1 MMPLALVRDE
11 RRQGCPRI
19 PTRRSDDMTPATDAT
34 RRANEELLARL
45 PFGDTDDFDLAE
57 RGFLAALPDT
67 VTTGDGRPV
76 WDSRRFDFVDGDA
89 PDTVNPSLWRQERLS
104 GRAGLFEVT
113 ERIYQVRSLD
123 LSNIS
128 FVRGATGWIVLDPL
142 ITAEVAAAAL
152 ELVNDHV
159 ERLPV
164 TAVVFS
170 HSHADHFGG
179 VRGVCSPEDVAAGRV
194 RIVAP
199 EGFTFEAVSENVM
212 AGNAMTRRA
221 SYMYGNLLPPSPTGQ
236 VGAGLGK
243 TTSTGT
249 FGLLEPT
256 DHVGHDVDSIV
267 LDGVEL
273 RTLYTPDTEAPAEFV
288 FLLPAWGALWT
299 AEVVTHVQHNLY
311 TLRGAQVRDA
321 LAWAKSIDTMIARFG
336 ADTELVFASHHW
348 PTWGHDASV
357 ALLRTQRDTYRYLH
371 DETLRLAN
379 RGETMLE
386 IAERLELPPVL
397 ARTWSS
403 RGYYGSVNHN
413 VKAIYQRYLG
423 FFDGNPATLHPHPP
437 VEAAQRYVA
446 YMGGADAI
454 LARARADHEAGD
466 DRWVAEVVKHVVFAD
481 PGNQA
486 ARELLAD
493 ALTQLGYR
501 AESGP
506 WRNFYLTGAKEL
518 RDGVMVLPTPTTSS
532 PDVIAAMPTSLILDY
547 LAIRLE
553 HPEATELAGTTLLEL
568 TDVGERHL
576 LELSNGVLHNRTL
589 TEDEQVATDATFT
602 TTRTWLDALLATDD
616 PAAALTSGTGIAV
629 EGDASPLLAVFAL
642 LDDFPFWFD
651 IVTP

>member
-1 MMPLALVRDE
+1 MNE
-11 RRQGCPRI
+11 
-19 PTRRSDDMTPATDAT
+19 PTRATTA
-34 RRANEELLARL
+34 ANAALRDLL
-45 PFGDTDDFDLAE
+45 PFEDTTDFGLAE
-57 RGFLAALPDT
+57 RGLLAPLPDS
-67 VTTGDGRPV
+67 VTTADGGPV
-76 WDSRRFDFVDGDA
+76 WDARKFDFVAGDA

-104 GRAGLFEVT
+104 GISGLFEVVDG
-113 ERIYQVRSLD
+113 IYQVRSLD

-128 FVRGATGWIVLDPL
+128 FVRGETGWIVLDPL

-152 ELVNDHV
+152 ELVNTHV
-159 ERLPV
+159 ERRPV
-164 TAVVFS
+164 TAVVYS

-221 SYMYGNLLPPSPTGQ
+221 SYMYGNLLPPAPTGQ

-256 DHVGHDVDSIV
+256 DLIGHGDTSIV

-273 RTLYTPDTEAPAEFV
+273 QTLYTPDTEAPAEFV
-288 FLLPAWGALWT
+288 FHLPAWRALWT

-321 LAWAKSIDTMIARFG
+321 LGWAKAIDAMIARFE
-336 ADTELVFASHHW
+336 ADTDLVFASHHW
-348 PTWGHDASV
+348 PTWGHDEALT
-357 ALLRTQRDTYRYLH
+357 LLRTQRDTYRFLH

-379 RGETMLE
+379 HGETMLE
-386 IAERLELPPVL
+386 IAEQLELPPAL

-437 VEAAQRYVA
+437 VEAATRYVA

-454 LARARADHEAGD
+454 LERARADHEAGD
-466 DRWVAEVVKHVVFAD
+466 DRWVAEVVRHVVFAD
-481 PGNQA
+481 PDNVE
-486 ARELLAD
+486 ARHLLAD
-493 ALTQLGYR
+493 ALTQLGYQ

-518 RDGVMVLPTPTTSS
+518 RDGVMVLPTPTTTS

-547 LAIRLE
+547 LAIRLT
-553 HPEATELAGTTLLEL
+553 HPDAAHLAGTTLLVL
-568 TDVGERHL
+568 PDVDERHL
-576 LELSNGVLHNRTL
+576 LELSNGVLHNRLVPAGADVT
-589 TEDEQVATDATFT
+589 ADATIT
-602 TTRTWLDALLATDD
+602 LPRARLNELLAADD
-616 PAAALTSGTGIAV
+616 PAAAMTSGDGVHV
-629 EGDASPLLAVFAL
+629 EGDPTALLSAFDL

>member
-1 MMPLALVRDE
+1 MNAP
-11 RRQGCPRI
+11 
-19 PTRRSDDMTPATDAT
+19 TPATSAHHAAL
-34 RRANEELLARL
+34 RALLPFDETDDVDRAARGLLA
-45 PFGDTDDFDLAE
+45 P
-57 RGFLAALPDT
+57 LPDT
-67 VTTGDGRPV
+67 VAAADGRTV
-76 WDSRRFDFVDGDA
+76 WDARKFDFVAGDA
-89 PDTVNPSLWRQERLS
+89 PDTVNPSLWRQEQLN
-104 GRAGLFEVT
+104 GAGGLFEVVDG
-113 ERIYQVRSLD
+113 IYQVRNLD

-128 FVRGATGWIVLDPL
+128 FVRGETGWIVLDPL

-152 ELVNDHV
+152 DLVNTHV
-159 ERLPV
+159 ERRPV
-164 TAVVFS
+164 TAVVYS

-179 VRGVCSPEDVAAGRV
+179 VRGVCSPDDVAAGRV

-212 AGNAMTRRA
+212 AGNAMSRRA

-249 FGLLEPT
+249 FGLIEPT
-256 DHVGHDVDSIV
+256 DLIGHDTRTIV

-288 FLLPAWGALWT
+288 FLLPAWRALWT

-321 LAWAKSIDTMIARFG
+321 LAWSKAIDAMITRFG
-336 ADTELVFASHHW
+336 DETDLIVASHHW
-348 PTWGHDASV
+348 PTWGHEEAL
-357 ALLRTQRDTYRYLH
+357 ALLRSQRDTYRYLH

-386 IAERLELPPVL
+386 IAEQLELPDAL

-437 VEAAQRYVA
+437 VAAAERYVA

-454 LARARADHEAGD
+454 LERARADHEAGD

-481 PGNQA
+481 PDNRA

-493 ALTQLGYR
+493 ALTQLGYQ

-518 RDGVMVLPTPTTSS
+518 RDGVVVLPTPSTAS
-532 PDVIAAMPTSLILDY
+532 PDITAVMPIGLILDY
-547 LAIRLE
+547 LAVRLR
-553 HPEATELAGTTLLEL
+553 HPDATALHGTVELAL
-568 TDVGERHL
+568 TDVDERHL
-576 LELSNGVLHNRTL
+576 LELSNGVLHNRPL
-589 TEDEQVATDATFT
+589 PADAPAAADTTVT
-602 TTRTWLDALLATDD
+602 TTRAAFEQLLASDD
-616 PAAALTSGTGIAV
+616 PAAAVAGSDDVTVTGDPSA
-629 EGDASPLLAVFAL
+629 LLAVFGL
-642 LDDFPFWFD
+642 LDDFPLWFD

>member
-1 MMPLALVRDE
+1 VNE
-11 RRQGCPRI
+11 
-19 PTRRSDDMTPATDAT
+19 PTRATAAANAAVRAT
-34 RRANEELLARL
+34 L
-45 PFGDTDDFDLAE
+45 PFDDTVDFDLVE

-67 VTTGDGRPV
+67 VTTEDGRPV
-76 WDSRRFDFVDGDA
+76 WDSHRFDFVDGDA
-89 PDTVNPSLWRQERLS
+89 PDTVNPSLWRQELLS
-104 GRAGLFEVT
+104 GRGGLFEVLDG
-113 ERIYQVRSLD
+113 IYQVRSLD
-123 LSNIS
+123 LSNIT
-128 FVRGATGWIVLDPL
+128 FVRGETGWIVLDPL

-152 ELVNDHV
+152 ELVNTHV
-159 ERLPV
+159 DRRPV
-164 TAVVFS
+164 TAVVYS

-179 VRGVCSPEDVAAGRV
+179 VRGVCSPEDVEAGRV

-212 AGNAMTRRA
+212 AGNAMSRRA
-221 SYMYGNLLPPSPTGQ
+221 SYMYGNLLPPAPTGQ

-249 FGLLEPT
+249 FGLLAPT
-256 DHVGHDVDSIV
+256 DLVGHDVHSIV

-288 FLLPAWGALWT
+288 FLLPAWKALWT

-321 LAWAKSIDTMIARFG
+321 LAWSKAIDTMIARFG
-336 ADTELVFASHHW
+336 ADTDVVFASHHW
-348 PTWGHDASV
+348 PTWGHDASL

-379 RGETMLE
+379 HGATMLE
-386 IAERLELPPVL
+386 IAEQLELPPAL
-397 ARTWSS
+397 ARSWSS

-437 VEAAQRYVA
+437 VEAAKRYVA
-446 YMGGADAI
+446 YMGGAEAV
-454 LARARADHEAGD
+454 LERARVDHEAGD

-481 PGNQA
+481 PDNAA

-518 RDGVMVLPTPTTSS
+518 RDGVMVLPTPSTAS

-547 LAIRLE
+547 LSIRLK
-553 HPEATELAGTTLLEL
+553 HQDAAELAGSTLLVL
-568 TDVGERHL
+568 TDVDERHL
-576 LELSNGVLHNRTL
+576 LELSNGVLHNRPVT
-589 TEDEQVATDATFT
+589 TDVQVDVDATIT
-602 TTRTWLDALLATDD
+602 TTRVGLNGLLAADD
-616 PAAALTSGTGIAV
+616 PASALTRSDGLDISGDPTSLVSVLG
-629 EGDASPLLAVFAL
+629 L
-642 LDDFPFWFD
+642 LDEFPFWFD

>member
-1 MMPLALVRDE
+1 V
-11 RRQGCPRI
+11 
-19 PTRRSDDMTPATDAT
+19 TPATGPT
-34 RRANEELLARL
+34 RAANAAVLEEL
-45 PFGDTDDFDLAE
+45 PFGDRADLE
-57 RGFLAALPDT
+57 RAMRGRLAPLPDR
-67 VTTGDGRPV
+67 VTTADGQPV
-76 WDSRRFDFVDGDA
+76 WDSHRFDFVEGEA
-89 PDTVNPSLWRQERLS
+89 PPTVNPSLWRQEQLS
-104 GRAGLFEVT
+104 GIGGLFEVADGL
-113 ERIYQVRSLD
+113 YQVRSLD

-128 FVRGATGWIVLDPL
+128 FVRGQTGWIVLDPL

-152 ELVNDHV
+152 ELVNEHV
-159 ERLPV
+159 ERRPV

-179 VRGVCSPEDVAAGRV
+179 VRGVCRPEDVAAGRV

-256 DHVGHDVDSIV
+256 DLIGHADTSIT

-288 FLLPAWGALWT
+288 FHLPAWRALWT
-299 AEVVTHVQHNLY
+299 AEVVSHVQHNLY

-321 LAWAKSIDTMIARFG
+321 LAWSKAIDAMIARFG
-336 ADTELVFASHHW
+336 RDTDLVFASHHW
-348 PTWGHDASV
+348 PTWGHEEAL
-357 ALLRTQRDTYRYLH
+357 ALLRSQRDTYRYLH

-379 RGETMLE
+379 HGATMLE
-386 IAERLELPPVL
+386 IAEELTLPPEL

-437 VEAAQRYVA
+437 TEAAKRYVA

-454 LARARADHEAGD
+454 LERARADHEAGD

-486 ARELLAD
+486 ARALLAD
-493 ALTQLGYR
+493 AFTQLGYR

-518 RDGVMVLPTPTTSS
+518 RDGVVALPTPTTSS
-532 PDVIAAMPTSLILDY
+532 PDVVAAMPTSLLLDY
-547 LAIRLE
+547 LAIRLK
-553 HPEATELAGTTLLEL
+553 HPEAADLVGTVSLVL
-568 TDVGERHL
+568 TDVDEHHL
-576 LELSNGVLHNRTL
+576 LELSNGVLHHRA
-589 TEDEQVATDATFT
+589 VAPEEKVAADAALT
-602 TTRTWLDALLATDD
+602 TTRAWLHVLLVSDD
-616 PAAALTSGTGIAV
+616 PAAAVTAGDGDLRI
-629 EGDASPLLAVFAL
+629 EGDPAALLAVLGL

>member
-1 MMPLALVRDE
+1 MSA
-11 RRQGCPRI
+11 
-19 PTRRSDDMTPATDAT
+19 ATDAT
-34 RRANEELLARL
+34 RRANAAVTGTL
-45 PFGDTDDFDLAE
+45 PFADTSDFDLVE
-57 RGFLAALPDT
+57 RGFLAPLPGT
-67 VTTGDGRPV
+67 VTTDDGRPV
-76 WDSRRFDFVDGDA
+76 WDSHRFDFVDGDA

-104 GRAGLFEVT
+104 GRGGLFEVVAG
-113 ERIYQVRSLD
+113 IYQVRSLD
-123 LSNIS
+123 LSNIT
-128 FVRGATGWIVLDPL
+128 FVRGDTGWIVLDPL

-152 ELVNDHV
+152 ELVNTHV
-159 ERLPV
+159 ERRPV

-179 VRGVCSPEDVAAGRV
+179 VHGVCSADDVAAGRV

-212 AGNAMTRRA
+212 AGNAMSRRA
-221 SYMYGNLLPPSPTGQ
+221 SYMYGNLLPPAPTGQ

-249 FGLLEPT
+249 FGIMEPT
-256 DHVGHDVDSIV
+256 DLIGHADSSIV

-288 FLLPAWGALWT
+288 FLLPAWRALWT

-321 LAWAKSIDTMIARFG
+321 LAWAKAIDTMLARFG
-336 ADTELVFASHHW
+336 ADTDLVFASHHW
-348 PTWGHDASV
+348 PTWGHDEAV

-379 RGETMLE
+379 RGQTMLE
-386 IAERLELPPVL
+386 IAEHVELPSAL

-423 FFDGNPATLHPHPP
+423 FFDGNPANLHPHPP
-437 VEAAQRYVA
+437 VEAAERYVA

-454 LARARADHEAGD
+454 LERARADHEAGD

-481 PGNQA
+481 PDNVA

-506 WRNFYLTGAKEL
+506 WRNFYLSGAKEL
-518 RDGVMVLPTPTTSS
+518 RDGVEVLPIPSTAS
-532 PDVIAAMPTSLILDY
+532 PDVVAAMPTGLILDY
-547 LAIRLE
+547 LAVRLE
-553 HPEATELAGTTLLEL
+553 HPAAAELTGTTLLEL
-568 TDVGERHL
+568 TDIGERYL
-576 LELSNGVLHNRTL
+576 LELSNGVLHNRL
-589 TEDEQVATDATFT
+589 VAADVEVAADATLT
-602 TTRTWLDALLATDD
+602 TTRAWLNGLLALDD
-616 PAAALTSGTGIAV
+616 PAAAFEGGGVTVTGDPSA
-629 EGDASPLLAVFAL
+629 LLAVFGL
-642 LDDFPFWFD
+642 LDDFPFWFP

>member
-1 MMPLALVRDE
+1 MSA
-11 RRQGCPRI
+11 
-19 PTRRSDDMTPATDAT
+19 ATEAT
-34 RRANEELLARL
+34 RRANAAVTGAL
-45 PFGDTDDFDLAE
+45 PFADTSDFDLVE
-57 RGFLAALPDT
+57 RGFLAPLPDT
-67 VTTGDGRPV
+67 VTTDDGRPV
-76 WDSRRFDFVDGDA
+76 WDSHRFDFVDGDA

-104 GRAGLFEVT
+104 GRGGLFEVVDG
-113 ERIYQVRSLD
+113 IYQVRSLD
-123 LSNIS
+123 LSNIT
-128 FVRGATGWIVLDPL
+128 FVRGDTGWIVLDPL

-152 ELVNDHV
+152 ELVNTHV
-159 ERLPV
+159 ERRPV

-179 VRGVCSPEDVAAGRV
+179 VHGVCRADDVAAGRV

-212 AGNAMTRRA
+212 AGNAMSRRA
-221 SYMYGNLLPPSPTGQ
+221 SYMYGNLLPPAPTGQ

-249 FGLLEPT
+249 FGIMEPT
-256 DHVGHDVDSIV
+256 DLIGHADTSIV

-288 FLLPAWGALWT
+288 FLLPAWRALWT

-321 LAWAKSIDTMIARFG
+321 LAWAKAIDTMLARFG
-336 ADTELVFASHHW
+336 ADTDLVFASHHW
-348 PTWGHDASV
+348 PTWGHDEAV

-379 RGETMLE
+379 RGQTMLE
-386 IAERLELPPVL
+386 IAEHVELPPAL

-423 FFDGNPATLHPHPP
+423 FFDGNPANLHPHPP
-437 VEAAQRYVA
+437 VEAAERYVA

-454 LARARADHEAGD
+454 LERARADHEAGD

-481 PGNQA
+481 PDNEA

-506 WRNFYLTGAKEL
+506 WRNFYLSGAKEL
-518 RDGVMVLPTPTTSS
+518 RDGVEVLPIPSTAS
-532 PDVIAAMPTSLILDY
+532 PDVVAAMPTGLILDY
-547 LAIRLE
+547 LAVRLE
-553 HPEATELAGTTLLEL
+553 HPAAAELTGTTLLEL
-568 TDVGERHL
+568 TDIGERYL
-576 LELSNGVLHNRTL
+576 LELSNGVLHNRL
-589 TEDEQVATDATFT
+589 VASDVEVAADATLA
-602 TTRTWLDALLATDD
+602 TTRAWLNGLLALDD
-616 PAAALTSGTGIAV
+616 PAAGFEGGGVTVTGDPSA
-629 EGDASPLLAVFAL
+629 LLAVFGL
-642 LDDFPFWFD
+642 LDDFPFWFP

>member
-1 MMPLALVRDE
+1 MSA
-11 RRQGCPRI
+11 
-19 PTRRSDDMTPATDAT
+19 ATDAT
-34 RRANEELLARL
+34 RRANAAVTGTL
-45 PFGDTDDFDLAE
+45 PFADTSDFDLVE
-57 RGFLAALPDT
+57 RGFLAPLPGT
-67 VTTGDGRPV
+67 VTTDDGRPV
-76 WDSRRFDFVDGDA
+76 WDSHRFDFVDGDA

-104 GRAGLFEVT
+104 GRGGLFEVVAG
-113 ERIYQVRSLD
+113 IYQVRSLD
-123 LSNIS
+123 LSNIT
-128 FVRGATGWIVLDPL
+128 FVRGDTGWIVLDPL

-152 ELVNDHV
+152 ELVNTHV
-159 ERLPV
+159 ERRPV

-179 VRGVCSPEDVAAGRV
+179 VHGVCSADDVAAGRV

-212 AGNAMTRRA
+212 AGNAMSRRA
-221 SYMYGNLLPPSPTGQ
+221 SYMYGNLLPPAPTGQ

-249 FGLLEPT
+249 FGIMEPT
-256 DHVGHDVDSIV
+256 DLIGHADSSIV

-288 FLLPAWGALWT
+288 FLLPAWRALWT

-321 LAWAKSIDTMIARFG
+321 LAWAKAIDTMLARFG
-336 ADTELVFASHHW
+336 ADTDLVFASHHW
-348 PTWGHDASV
+348 PTWGHDDAV

-379 RGETMLE
+379 RGQTMLE
-386 IAERLELPPVL
+386 IAEHVELPSAL

-423 FFDGNPATLHPHPP
+423 FFDGNPANLHPHPP
-437 VEAAQRYVA
+437 VEAAERYVA

-454 LARARADHEAGD
+454 LERARADHEAGD

-481 PGNQA
+481 PDNVA

-493 ALTQLGYR
+493 APTQLGYQ

-506 WRNFYLTGAKEL
+506 WRNFYLSGAKEL
-518 RDGVMVLPTPTTSS
+518 RDGVEVLPVPSTAS
-532 PDVIAAMPTSLILDY
+532 PDVIAVMPTGLILDY
-547 LAIRLE
+547 LAVRLE
-553 HPEATELAGTTLLEL
+553 HPAAAELTGTTLLEL
-568 TDVGERHL
+568 TDVGERYL
-576 LELSNGVLHNRTL
+576 LELSNGVLHNRL
-589 TEDEQVATDATFT
+589 VAADVEVAADATLT
-602 TTRTWLDALLATDD
+602 TTRAWLNGLLALDD
-616 PAAALTSGTGIAV
+616 PAAGFEGGGVTVTGHPSA
-629 EGDASPLLAVFAL
+629 LLAVFGL
-642 LDDFPFWFD
+642 LDDFPFWFP

>member
-1 MMPLALVRDE
+1 MND
-11 RRQGCPRI
+11 
-19 PTRRSDDMTPATDAT
+19 PTRATTAANAAVRAT
-34 RRANEELLARL
+34 L
-45 PFGDTDDFDLAE
+45 PFDDTTDFDLVE
-57 RGFLAALPDT
+57 RGFLAPLPDT
-67 VTTGDGRPV
+67 VTTQDGRAA

-89 PDTVNPSLWRQERLS
+89 PDTVNPSLWRQELLS
-104 GRAGLFEVT
+104 GRGGLFEVLDG
-113 ERIYQVRSLD
+113 IYQVRSLD
-123 LSNIS
+123 LSNIT
-128 FVRGATGWIVLDPL
+128 FVRGETGWIVLDPL

-152 ELVNDHV
+152 ELVNTHV
-159 ERLPV
+159 ERRPV
-164 TAVVFS
+164 TAVVYS

-179 VRGVCSPEDVAAGRV
+179 VRGVCSPRDVAAGRV

-212 AGNAMTRRA
+212 AGNAMSRRA
-221 SYMYGNLLPPSPTGQ
+221 SYMYGNLLPPAPTGQ

-249 FGLLEPT
+249 FGLLPPT
-256 DHVGHDVDSIV
+256 DLVGHDVRSIV

-273 RTLYTPDTEAPAEFV
+273 QTLYTPDTEAPAEFV
-288 FLLPAWGALWT
+288 FLLPAWRALWT

-321 LAWAKSIDTMIARFG
+321 LAWSKAVDTMLARFG
-336 ADTELVFASHHW
+336 ADTEVVFASHHW
-348 PTWGHDASV
+348 PTWGHDASL

-386 IAERLELPPVL
+386 IAEQLELPPAL
-397 ARTWSS
+397 ASTWSS

-423 FFDGNPATLHPHPP
+423 FFDGNPANLHPHPP
-437 VEAAQRYVA
+437 VEAAERYVA

-454 LARARADHEAGD
+454 LGRARADHEAGD

-481 PGNQA
+481 PDNVA

-493 ALTQLGYR
+493 ALTQLGYQ

-518 RDGVMVLPTPTTSS
+518 RDGVMVLPTPSTAS
-532 PDVIAAMPTSLILDY
+532 PDVIAAMPTTLILDY
-547 LAIRLE
+547 LAVRIR
-553 HPEATELAGTTLLEL
+553 HRDAAQLAGSTLLVL

-576 LELSNGVLHNRTL
+576 LEVSNGVLHNRPVDSDEEVTVAATL
-589 TEDEQVATDATFT
+589 T
-602 TTRTWLDALLATDD
+602 TTRVWLDDLLSADD
-616 PAAALTSGTGIAV
+616 PVAALTSSDGLDIA
-629 EGDASPLLAVFAL
+629 GDPSSLLSVFGL
-642 LDDFPFWFD
+642 LDEFPFWFD

>member
-1 MMPLALVRDE
+1 V
-11 RRQGCPRI
+11 
-19 PTRRSDDMTPATDAT
+19 TPATDAT
-34 RRANEELLARL
+34 HAANAAVLDDL
-45 PFGDTDDFDLAE
+45 PFGDRTELEQVSRGQLAP
-57 RGFLAALPDT
+57 LPAV
-67 VTTGDGRPV
+67 VTTAGGQPV
-76 WDSRRFDFVDGDA
+76 WDSHRFDFVEGEA
-89 PDTVNPSLWRQERLS
+89 PPTVNPSLWRQEVLN
-104 GRAGLFEVT
+104 GVGGLFEVVDG
-113 ERIYQVRSLD
+113 IYQVRGLD

-128 FVRGATGWIVLDPL
+128 FVRGETGWIVLDPL

-152 ELVNDHV
+152 ELVNEHV
-159 ERLPV
+159 ERRPV
-164 TAVVFS
+164 TAVVYS

-179 VRGVCSPEDVAAGRV
+179 VRGVCSPEDVAEGRV

-221 SYMYGNLLPPSPTGQ
+221 SYMYGNLLSTSPTGQ

-249 FGLLEPT
+249 FGLLQPT
-256 DHVGHDVDSIV
+256 DLIGPGDTSIV

-288 FLLPAWGALWT
+288 FLLPAWRALWT

-321 LAWAKSIDTMIARFG
+321 LGWSKAIDTMIARFG
-336 ADTELVFASHHW
+336 ADTDLVFASHHW
-348 PTWGHDASV
+348 PTWGHEEALT
-357 ALLRTQRDTYRYLH
+357 LLRTQRDTYRYLH

-379 RGETMLE
+379 HGETMLE
-386 IAERLELPPVL
+386 IAEELELPPAL

-437 VEAAQRYVA
+437 VEAAERYVA

-454 LARARADHEAGD
+454 LERARVDHETGD

-481 PGNQA
+481 PANQA

-493 ALTQLGYR
+493 ALTQLGYQ

-547 LAIRLE
+547 LAIRLK
-553 HPEATELAGTTLLEL
+553 HPEAADLVGTVSIAL
-568 TDVGERHL
+568 TDVDERYL
-576 LELSNGVLHNRTL
+576 LELSNGVLHHRHVAD
-589 TEDEQVATDATFT
+589 DEAVAADATIT
-602 TTRTWLDALLATDD
+602 TTRAWLNELLAMDD
-616 PAAALTSGTGIAV
+616 PAAAMTEGADGLRI
-629 EGDASPLLAVFAL
+629 EGDPSPLLALFGL

>member
-1 MMPLALVRDE
+1 
-11 RRQGCPRI
+11 
-19 PTRRSDDMTPATDAT
+19 
-34 RRANEELLARL
+34 
-45 PFGDTDDFDLAE
+45 
-57 RGFLAALPDT
+57 
-67 VTTGDGRPV
+67 
-76 WDSRRFDFVDGDA
+76 
-89 PDTVNPSLWRQERLS
+89 
-104 GRAGLFEVT
+104 
-113 ERIYQVRSLD
+113 
-123 LSNIS
+123 
-128 FVRGATGWIVLDPL
+128 VLDPL

-152 ELVNDHV
+152 ELVNEHV
-159 ERLPV
+159 ERRPV
-164 TAVVFS
+164 TAVVYS

-212 AGNAMTRRA
+212 AGNTMTRRA
-221 SYMYGNLLPPSPTGQ
+221 SYMYGNLLPTSPTGQ

-249 FGLLEPT
+249 FGLLQPT
-256 DHVGHDVDSIV
+256 DLIGPDDTSIV

-288 FLLPAWGALWT
+288 FLLPAWRALWT

-321 LAWAKSIDTMIARFG
+321 LGWSKAIDAMMARFG
-336 ADTELVFASHHW
+336 HDTDLVFASHHW
-348 PTWGHDASV
+348 PTWGHGESL
-357 ALLRTQRDTYRYLH
+357 ALLRSQRDTYRYLH

-379 RGETMLE
+379 HGETMLE
-386 IAERLELPPVL
+386 IAEELELPPAL
-397 ARTWSS
+397 SRTWSS

-423 FFDGNPATLHPHPP
+423 FFDGNPANLHPHPP
-437 VEAAQRYVA
+437 VEAARRYVA

-454 LARARADHEAGD
+454 LERARLDHKAGD

-486 ARELLAD
+486 ARNLLAD
-493 ALTQLGYR
+493 ALTQLGYQ

-547 LAIRLE
+547 LAIRLK
-553 HPEATELAGTTLLEL
+553 HPEAADLTGTVSLVL
-568 TDVGERHL
+568 TDVDERHL
-576 LELSNGVLHNRTL
+576 LELSNGVLHHRAL
-589 TEDEQVATDATFT
+589 ADDEEGPVDATVT
-602 TTRTWLDALLATDD
+602 TTRAWLDELLAMDD
-616 PAAALTSGTGIAV
+616 PAAAMTAGDDGLRV
-629 EGDASPLLAVFAL
+629 EGDPSPLLALFGL
-642 LDDFPFWFD
+642 LDEFPFWFD

>member
-1 MMPLALVRDE
+1 
-11 RRQGCPRI
+11 
-19 PTRRSDDMTPATDAT
+19 MTQATEAT
-34 RRANEELLARL
+34 RRANAAVRDQL
-45 PFGDTDDFDLAE
+45 PFDDTTDFELAE
-57 RGFLAALPDT
+57 RGYLAPLPDM
-67 VTTGDGRPV
+67 VTTAAGQPV
-76 WDSRRFDFVDGDA
+76 WDSQRFDFVDGDA
-89 PDTVNPSLWRQERLS
+89 PETVNPSLWRQERVS
-104 GRAGLFEVT
+104 GIGGLFEVVPG
-113 ERIYQVRSLD
+113 IYQVRSLD

-128 FVRGATGWIVLDPL
+128 FIRGRTGWIVVDPL

-152 ELVNDHV
+152 ELVNTHV
-159 ERLPV
+159 EQRPV

-179 VRGVCSPEDVAAGRV
+179 VRGVCSPDDVAAGRV
-194 RIVAP
+194 RVVAP

-212 AGNAMTRRA
+212 AGNAMSRRA
-221 SYMYGNLLPPSPTGQ
+221 SYMYGNLLPTSPTGQ

-256 DHVGHDVDSIV
+256 DWVGAGDPTIV

-273 RTLYTPDTEAPAEFV
+273 HTLYTPDTEAPAEFV
-288 FLLPAWGALWT
+288 FHLPAWRALWS
-299 AEVVTHVQHNLY
+299 AEVVTHVLHNLY

-321 LAWAKSIDTMIARFG
+321 LAWAKAIDTMLARFG
-336 ADTELVFASHHW
+336 DDTDLVFASHHW
-348 PTWGHDASV
+348 PTWGHDASLT
-357 ALLRTQRDTYRYLH
+357 LLRAQRDTYRYLH

-386 IAERLELPPVL
+386 VAEQVELPPTL

-413 VKAIYQRYLG
+413 VKAVYQRYLG

-437 VEAAQRYVA
+437 VEAAKRYVA
-446 YMGGADAI
+446 YMGGADAV
-454 LARARADHEAGD
+454 LERARADHEAGD
-466 DRWVAEVVKHVVFAD
+466 DRWVAEVVRHVVFAEPD
-481 PGNQA
+481 NAA

-518 RDGVMVLPTPTTSS
+518 RDGVMVLPTPTTTS
-532 PDVIAAMPTSLILDY
+532 PDVTAAMPTSLILDY
-547 LAIRLE
+547 LAIRLR
-553 HPEATELAGTTLLEL
+553 HPDAADLAGTTLLEL
-568 TDVGERHL
+568 TDVAERHL
-576 LELSNGVLHNRTL
+576 LELSNGVLHNRPVTDG
-589 TEDEQVATDATFT
+589 ERVATDATVT
-602 TTRTWLDALLATDD
+602 TTRAWLNTALALDE
-616 PAAALTSGTGIAV
+616 PAKALQGTGVAV
-629 EGDASPLLAVFAL
+629 SGDPSSLMAVFDR
-642 LDDFPFWFD
+642 LDEFPFWFD

>member
-1 MMPLALVRDE
+1 MHE
-11 RRQGCPRI
+11 
-19 PTRRSDDMTPATDAT
+19 ATHAT
-34 RRANEELLARL
+34 RIANKDLLRRL
-45 PFGDTDDFDLAE
+45 PFDDSTDRELAQ
-57 RGFLAALPDT
+57 RGLIAPLPDT
-67 VTTGDGRPV
+67 VTTADGRPV
-76 WDSRRFDFVDGDA
+76 WDSRRFDFVDGEA
-89 PDTVNPSLWRQERLS
+89 PPTVNPSLWRQERIS
-104 GRAGLFEVT
+104 GIGGLFEVVDG
-113 ERIYQVRSLD
+113 IYQVRSLD

-128 FVRGATGWIVLDPL
+128 FVRGETGWIVLDPL

-152 ELVNDHV
+152 ELVNTHV
-159 ERLPV
+159 ERRPV

-179 VRGVCSPEDVAAGRV
+179 VRGVCTPEDVAAGRV

-249 FGLLEPT
+249 FGLLQPT
-256 DHVGHDVDSIV
+256 DLIGHTDTSIV

-273 RTLYTPDTEAPAEFV
+273 ATLYTPDTEAPAEFV
-288 FLLPAWGALWT
+288 FLLPAWKALWT
-299 AEVVTHVQHNLY
+299 AEVVTHVLHNLY

-321 LAWAKSIDTMIARFG
+321 LAWAKAIDAMIARFG
-336 ADTELVFASHHW
+336 GDTDLVFASHHW
-348 PTWGHDASV
+348 PTWGHDPAL

-379 RGETMLE
+379 HGETMLE
-386 IAERLELPPVL
+386 IAERLELPPAL

-413 VKAIYQRYLG
+413 VKAVYQRYLG

-437 VEAAQRYVA
+437 VEAAKRYVA
-446 YMGGADAI
+446 YMGGAEAV
-454 LARARADHEAGD
+454 LERARADHEAGD
-466 DRWVAEVVKHVVFAD
+466 DRWVAEVVKHVVFAEPD
-481 PGNQA
+481 NNA

-518 RDGVMVLPTPTTSS
+518 RDGVMVLPAPTTAS
-532 PDVIAAMPTSLILDY
+532 PDLTAAMPTSLILDY
-547 LAIRLE
+547 LGIRLR
-553 HPEATELAGTTLLEL
+553 HREAADLRGTTLLEL
-568 TDVGERHL
+568 TDSAERHV
-576 LELSNGVLHNRTL
+576 LELSNGVLHNRSAAA
-589 TEDEQVATDATFT
+589 EEAIAADATIRM
-602 TTRTWLDALLATDD
+602 TRAQLNELLALEE
-616 PAAALTSGTGIAV
+616 PAAGLAGDQV
-629 EGDASPLLAVFAL
+629 EIHGDPSSLLSVFRL
-642 LDDFPFWFD
+642 LDTFPFWFD

>member
-1 MMPLALVRDE
+1 MM
-11 RRQGCPRI
+11 
-19 PTRRSDDMTPATDAT
+19 SATDAT
-34 RRANEELLARL
+34 RAANAAVLEQL
-45 PFGDTDDFDLAE
+45 PFGDRTELEQATRGKLAP
-57 RGFLAALPDT
+57 LPAV
-67 VTTGDGRPV
+67 VTTAGGQPV
-76 WDSRRFDFVDGDA
+76 WDSHRFDFVEGEA
-89 PDTVNPSLWRQERLS
+89 PPTVNPSLWRQEVLN
-104 GRAGLFEVT
+104 GVGGLFEVVDG
-113 ERIYQVRSLD
+113 IYQVRGLD

-128 FVRGATGWIVLDPL
+128 FVRGETGWIVLDPL

-152 ELVNDHV
+152 ELVNEHV
-159 ERLPV
+159 ERRPV
-164 TAVVFS
+164 TAVVYS

-212 AGNAMTRRA
+212 AGNTMTRRA
-221 SYMYGNLLPPSPTGQ
+221 SYMYGNLLPTSPTGQ

-249 FGLLEPT
+249 FGLLQPT
-256 DHVGHDVDSIV
+256 DLIGPDDTSIV

-288 FLLPAWGALWT
+288 FLLPAWRALWT

-321 LAWAKSIDTMIARFG
+321 LGWSKAIDAMMARFG
-336 ADTELVFASHHW
+336 HDTDLVFASHHW
-348 PTWGHDASV
+348 PTWGHGESL
-357 ALLRTQRDTYRYLH
+357 ALLRSQRDTYRYLH

-379 RGETMLE
+379 HGETMLE
-386 IAERLELPPVL
+386 IAEELELPPAL
-397 ARTWSS
+397 SRTWSS

-423 FFDGNPATLHPHPP
+423 FFDGNPANLHPHPP
-437 VEAAQRYVA
+437 VEAARRYVA

-454 LARARADHEAGD
+454 LERARLDHKAGD

-486 ARELLAD
+486 ARNLLAD
-493 ALTQLGYR
+493 ALTQLGYQ

-518 RDGVMVLPTPTTSS
+518 RDGVMVLPTPTTTS
-532 PDVIAAMPTSLILDY
+532 PDIIAAMPTDLILDY
-547 LAIRLE
+547 LAIRLK
-553 HPEATELAGTTLLEL
+553 HPEAADLSGTVSLVL
-568 TDVGERHL
+568 TDVEERHL
-576 LELSNGVLHNRTL
+576 LELSNGVLHHRAL
-589 TEDEQVATDATFT
+589 ADDEEGPADATVT
-602 TTRTWLDALLATDD
+602 TTRARLDGLLAMDD
-616 PAAALTSGTGIAV
+616 PAAAMTAGDDGLRV
-629 EGDASPLLAVFAL
+629 EGDPSPLLALFGL
-642 LDDFPFWFD
+642 LDEFPFWFD

>member
-1 MMPLALVRDE
+1 VNE
-11 RRQGCPRI
+11 
-19 PTRRSDDMTPATDAT
+19 PTRATTA
-34 RRANEELLARL
+34 ANAALRDLL
-45 PFGDTDDFDLAE
+45 PFEDTTDFGLAE
-57 RGFLAALPDT
+57 RGLLAPLPDS
-67 VTTGDGRPV
+67 VTTADGGPV
-76 WDSRRFDFVDGDA
+76 WDARKFDFVAGDA
-89 PDTVNPSLWRQERLS
+89 PHTVNPSLWRQELIS
-104 GRAGLFEVT
+104 GIGGLFEVVDG
-113 ERIYQVRSLD
+113 IYQVRSLD

-128 FVRGATGWIVLDPL
+128 FVRGETGWIVLDPL

-152 ELVNDHV
+152 ELVNTHV
-159 ERLPV
+159 ERRPV
-164 TAVVFS
+164 TAVVYS

-212 AGNAMTRRA
+212 AGNAMSRRA

-236 VGAGLGK
+236 IGAGLGK

-256 DHVGHDVDSIV
+256 DLIGHDDTSIV

-273 RTLYTPDTEAPAEFV
+273 QTMYTPDTEAPAEFV
-288 FLLPAWGALWT
+288 FYLPTWRALWT

-321 LAWAKSIDTMIARFG
+321 LGWAKAIDAMIARFA
-336 ADTELVFASHHW
+336 ADTDLVFASHHW
-348 PTWGHDASV
+348 PTWGHDEALT
-357 ALLRTQRDTYRYLH
+357 LLRTQRDTYRFLH

-386 IAERLELPPVL
+386 IAEQLELPPTL
-397 ARTWSS
+397 AHTWSS

-437 VEAAQRYVA
+437 VAAATRYVA

-454 LARARADHEAGD
+454 LERARADHEAGD
-466 DRWVAEVVKHVVFAD
+466 DRWVAEVVRHVVFAD
-481 PGNQA
+481 PDNVE
-486 ARELLAD
+486 ARHLLAD
-493 ALTQLGYR
+493 ALTQLGYQ

-532 PDVIAAMPTSLILDY
+532 PDVIAVMPTSLILDY
-547 LAIRLE
+547 LAIRLT
-553 HPEATELAGTTLLEL
+553 HPDAAHLAGTALLVL
-568 TDVGERHL
+568 PDVDERHL
-576 LELSNGVLHNRTL
+576 LELSNGVLHNRPVPAGADVTADAIITL
-589 TEDEQVATDATFT
+589 PRARLNE
-602 TTRTWLDALLATDD
+602 LLAADD
-616 PAAALTSGTGIAV
+616 PAAAMTSGDGVHV
-629 EGDASPLLAVFAL
+629 EGDPTALLSAFDL

>member
-1 MMPLALVRDE
+1 
-11 RRQGCPRI
+11 
-19 PTRRSDDMTPATDAT
+19 MTPATKAT
-34 RRANEELLARL
+34 RAANAAVVDRL
-45 PFGDTDDFDLAE
+45 PFDDTADQGLVE
-57 RGFLAALPDT
+57 RGFIAPLPDMV
-67 VTTGDGRPV
+67 VTTDGRPV
-76 WDSRRFDFVDGDA
+76 WDAHRFDFVKGEA
-89 PDTVNPSLWRQERLS
+89 PETANPSLWRQERLN
-104 GRAGLFEVT
+104 GIGGLFEVVDG
-113 ERIYQVRSLD
+113 IYQVRSLD

-128 FVRGATGWIVLDPL
+128 FVRGETGWIVLDPL
-142 ITAEVAAAAL
+142 ISAEVAAAAL
-152 ELVNDHV
+152 ELVNTHV
-159 ERLPV
+159 ERRPV

-236 VGAGLGK
+236 IGAGLGK

-256 DHVGHDVDSIV
+256 DLIGHHDTSIV
-267 LDGVEL
+267 LDGIEL

-288 FLLPAWGALWT
+288 FLLPAWQALWT

-321 LAWAKSIDTMIARFG
+321 LGWAKAIDAMLARFG
-336 ADTELVFASHHW
+336 ADTDLVFASHHW
-348 PTWGHDASV
+348 PTWGHDASL
-357 ALLRTQRDTYRYLH
+357 ALLRSQRDTYRYLH

-386 IAERLELPPVL
+386 IAEQLELPSAL

-403 RGYYGSVNHN
+403 RSYYGSVNHN

-437 VEAAQRYVA
+437 VEAARRYVA
-446 YMGGADAI
+446 YMGGAEAI
-454 LARARADHEAGD
+454 LERARADHEAGD

-481 PGNQA
+481 PDNTA

-518 RDGVMVLPTPTTSS
+518 RDGVTVLPTPTTSS
-532 PDVIAAMPTSLILDY
+532 PDVIAAMPTHLILDY
-547 LAIRLE
+547 LAIRLK
-553 HPEATELAGTTLLEL
+553 HPEAAELGGSILLVFP
-568 TDVGERHL
+568 DVDERYL
-576 LELSNGVLHNRTL
+576 LELSNGVLHNRP
-589 TEDEQVATDATFT
+589 VADAETVAADATVT
-602 TTRTWLDALLATDD
+602 TTRAQLDGLLAMDD
-616 PAAALTSGTGIAV
+616 PAAVLRSGDGIAV
-629 EGDASPLLAVFAL
+629 EGDPSTFLAVFGL
-642 LDDFPFWFD
+642 LDEFPFWFD

>member
-1 MMPLALVRDE
+1 MLARPWWALT
-11 RRQGCPRI
+11 
-19 PTRRSDDMTPATDAT
+19 PTATSHHREHPTVNEATSAT
-34 RRANEELLARL
+34 RTANAAMYAHL
-45 PFGDTDDFDLAE
+45 DVDNTDDFASAQRGLLAP
-57 RGFLAALPDT
+57 LPDL
-67 VTTGDGRPV
+67 VTTEDGHPV
-76 WDSRRFDFVDGDA
+76 WDARKFDFVAGEA
-89 PDTVNPSLWRQERLS
+89 PTTVNPSLWRQERLS
-104 GRAGLFEVT
+104 GISGLFEVVDG
-113 ERIYQVRSLD
+113 IYQVRSLD

-128 FVRGATGWIVLDPL
+128 FVRGETGWIVLDPL

-152 ELVNDHV
+152 ELVNTHV
-159 ERLPV
+159 ERRPV
-164 TAVVFS
+164 TAVVYS

-212 AGNAMTRRA
+212 AGNAMSRRA

-236 VGAGLGK
+236 IGAGLGK

-256 DHVGHDVDSIV
+256 DLIGHGDTSIV
-267 LDGVEL
+267 LDGIEL
-273 RTLYTPDTEAPAEFV
+273 QTLYTPDTEAPAEFV
-288 FLLPAWGALWT
+288 FFLPAWGALWT

-321 LAWAKSIDTMIARFG
+321 LGWSKAIDTMIARFG
-336 ADTELVFASHHW
+336 AATDLVFASHHW
-348 PTWGHDASV
+348 PTWGQDEAL
-357 ALLRTQRDTYRYLH
+357 ALLRTQRDTYRFLH

-386 IAERLELPPVL
+386 IAEQLELPPAL

-437 VEAAQRYVA
+437 VEAAKRYIA
-446 YMGGADAI
+446 YMGGAEAI
-454 LARARADHEAGD
+454 LERARADHEAGD
-466 DRWVAEVVKHVVFAD
+466 DRWVAEVVRHVVFAD
-481 PGNQA
+481 PDNVE
-486 ARELLAD
+486 ARDLLAD
-493 ALTQLGYR
+493 ALTQLGYQ

-532 PDVIAAMPTSLILDY
+532 PDVIAVMPTSLILDY
-547 LAIRLE
+547 LAVRL
-553 HPEATELAGTTLLEL
+553 HHREAADLAGTALLAL
-568 TDVGERHL
+568 TDVDERHL
-576 LELSNGVLHNRTL
+576 LEVSNGVLHNRPVPAGETVTADATITL
-589 TEDEQVATDATFT
+589 TRARLNE
-602 TTRTWLDALLATDD
+602 LLAADD
-616 PAAALTSGTGIAV
+616 PAAALASGEGIHV
-629 EGDASPLLAVFAL
+629 EGDPTALLSAFGL